1 MAIQQA
7 SDEADIRQRIG
18 RLVEALRAMDLEDV
32 MSFYAPDIVS
42 FDMVPPL
49 RHAGAKAKER
59 NWLVVHDQVSVPIDP
74 ESGRALLN
82 LEP

>member
-59 NWLVVHDQVSVPIDP
+59 NWLVVHDQVPFLSIR
-74 ESGRALLN
+74 RAA
-82 LEP
+82 ERY